1 MENKKMIN
9 IYLSALETAE
19 EKAEFEDLYIKYKQR
34 MYAIAYKILHNV
46 EDSEDAVH
54 NAFLKIADNF
64 EEIKKFSCQE
74 TERYIVII
82 VRNTSINI
90 YRKNKNDTEHLT
102 ELDDNQSIVNINFF
116 ENIEHD
122 ELIKAI
128 SNLPLIYKDILFLH
142 YVNQYTTKEISKLL
156 DISLDTAWKR
166 IERAKKLL
174 KQKLEKGE

>member
-1 MENKKMIN
+1 MIN

-64 EEIKKFSCQE
+64 EEIKKFSCKE

-156 DISLDTAWKR
+156 DISLDTVWKR

-174 KQKLEKGE
+174 KQELEKGE